1 MPKGGLEII
10 LIVSI
15 RIEDKKRR
23 YLERLKEIIT
33 ANYQDAE
40 GQESFDLSNLIQ
52 TEENFHDE
60 EEAFE
65 LEDDEDHQNE
75 VMSRLSVGVELKE
88 RLNKRILFPEN
99 FRLIFLF
106 VFICFS

>member
-1 MPKGGLEII
+1 MEIVI
-10 LIVSI
+10 IVSI
-15 RIEDKKRR
+15 RIEDEKRR

-40 GQESFDLSNLIQ
+40 GRESFDLSNSIQ

-65 LEDDEDHQNE
+65 LEDDEDQQNE
-75 VMSRLSVGVELKE
+75 V
-88 RLNKRILFPEN
+88 
-99 FRLIFLF
+99 
-106 VFICFS
+106 ICLD